1 MDDSLINQPSIQV
14 CFKVSKRFNNLLNEV
29 KPQGYSD
36 EQMGIYRLIKSLFDK
51 GLSYRKI
58 TKHLNERGIPTHQGN
73 KWGETGNSVYS
84 VLKRYKEREERHKHK
99 NKKYESMFSK
109 MKVE

>member
-1 MDDSLINQPSIQV
+1 M
-14 CFKVSKRFNNLLNEV
+14 

-58 TKHLNERGIPTHQGN
+58 TKHLNERGIKVKN
-73 KWGETGNSVYS
+73 CMKDKNIINYYLILIMYYLKLVYI
-84 VLKRYKEREERHKHK
+84 VTIK
-99 NKKYESMFSK
+99 NIKNLSFRFH
-109 MKVE
+109 